1 MRTWTVAALADFFV
15 KRDMEGPAQQLRA
28 QGVAGADIVAFT
40 LEQLTKDLRFSA
52 FTAKKLLRLR
62 DAFLDGR

>member
-1 MRTWTVAALADFFV
+1 MRSWSIGALADFFV

-28 QGVAGADIVAFT
+28 QGVAGADMVAST
-40 LEQLTKDLRFSA
+40 LDLLKQDLRLSA
-52 FTAKKLLRLR
+52 FTAKKLLRIR